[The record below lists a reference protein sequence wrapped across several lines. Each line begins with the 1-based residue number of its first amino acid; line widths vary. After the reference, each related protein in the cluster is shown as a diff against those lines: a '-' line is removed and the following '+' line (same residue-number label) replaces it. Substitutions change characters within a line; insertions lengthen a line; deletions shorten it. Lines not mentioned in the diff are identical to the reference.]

1 MLKAI
6 ARLLFGGEEQP
17 PDDFKSGEMSE
28 EEWQVVSHQEV
39 SSAENQGPEQ
49 AAVQRSG
56 SAQPQAAN
64 TQAPD
69 VSSLLDPEPAG
80 QSGAARPAAAQLR
93 PPIAP
98 EQLSLIPKGR
108 TWAERHHGTR
118 HNMQRHNRVR
128 QGIQPSLFHLQQPG
142 RRSLAH

>member
-28 EEWQVVSHQEV
+28 EEWQVVSHQGPPPKMQHNPPVPSGLLIANTGTKLCLGTCDVSTEV

-69 VSSLLDPEPAG
+69 VS
-80 QSGAARPAAAQLR
+80 R
-93 PPIAP
+93 
-98 EQLSLIPKGR
+98 
-108 TWAERHHGTR
+108 
-118 HNMQRHNRVR
+118 
-128 QGIQPSLFHLQQPG
+128 
-142 RRSLAH
+142 